1 MARAYGAYTVRLG
14 REGLATI
21 EVKIGEMALS
31 IDERP
36 VPRFGLNEHQE
47 DDDAG
52 DS

>member
-1 MARAYGAYTVRLG
+1 
-14 REGLATI
+14 
-21 EVKIGEMALS
+21 MALS